1 MADELIIDS
10 KALIFATLADVY
22 LSSGMVDEAIS
33 ILKDGLSRN
42 PNYTLGKIILGRA
55 YYMKGN
61 VDEAL
66 KTLEALYPEA
76 KDSENANLYLARCH
90 KRIGDLDK
98 AAQFYEIVLKVNP
111 QNKDARQELDSIA
124 SKPAVVPAKAEEP
137 VIETTN
143 LPPTIKEAAVV
154 AVPIMEEPV
163 IVDRKPP
170 VEKIDQPVEPP
181 AEEPVIPIVDTIPQA
196 MLREQLETEKGEPE
210 SVPPVVEPKV
220 EEKEPPVEKKKPPI
234 AEKKVEVKPELKPE
248 PMPEKELTKAE
259 KVAEIEEL
267 LNIKKPE
274 IESAVPLEK
283 EKTKEK
289 VKKEI
294 KEKVK
299 EEEKEEEKEEVPI
312 LPEIGFE
319 IPSAATPPPVQA
331 TGVSPLDT
339 LKEPMSHLL
348 KLKAVKGA
356 FICSRDGLL
365 IQNSYE
371 ARADIE
377 EIAALIAA
385 ICNEADDSFKFL
397 KEDAMEKCIIEKGDE
412 SVCVVTA
419 GESLLCIVTKPEAKP
434 GLVFVYAR
442 KIIEQIREILG

>member
-61 VDEAL
+61 IDEAL

-98 AAQFYEIVLKVNP
+98 AAQFYEIVLKINP
-111 QNKDARQELDSIA
+111 QNKDAHQELDSIA
-124 SKPAVVPAKAEEP
+124 PGPATVATKAEEP

-163 IVDRKPP
+163 IVDKKPP

-181 AEEPVIPIVDTIPQA
+181 VDEPVIPIVDTIPQA
-196 MLREQLETEKGEPE
+196 MLREEIDSEKERPE
-210 SVPPVVEPKV
+210 SAPAAEPKI
-220 EEKEPPVEKKKPPI
+220 EEKEPPVEKKEPAI
-234 AEKKVEVKPELKPE
+234 EEKKVEVKPEPKPTSE
-248 PMPEKELTKAE
+248 PELTRAE
-259 KVAEIEEL
+259 KVAEIEKL
-267 LNIKKPE
+267 LGAKAPE
-274 IESAVPLEK
+274 EAPVVPPPAKQEK
-283 EKTKEK
+283 EKAK
-289 VKKEI
+289 
-294 KEKVK
+294 K
-299 EEEKEEEKEEVPI
+299 EEEKAEEVPI

-319 IPSAATPPPVQA
+319 TPTAAVAAPTVQA
-331 TGVSPLDT
+331 GGVSPLDT

-348 KLKAVKGA
+348 KLKAVKGV

-371 ARADIE
+371 AREDIE

-397 KEDAMEKCIIEKGDE
+397 KEGAMEKCIIEKGDE

>member
-1 MADELIIDS
+1 MADELVIDS

-33 ILKDGLSRN
+33 ILKDGLGRN

-55 YYMKGN
+55 YYMKGD

-66 KTLEALYPEA
+66 KTLEALYPDA

-98 AAQFYEIVLKVNP
+98 AAQFYEIVLKINP
-111 QNKDARQELDSIA
+111 QNKDARQELDGIA
-124 SKPAVVPAKAEEP
+124 AKPAAAVPKAEEPVTEAATQPPKAKEP
-137 VIETTN
+137 VIETTT
-143 LPPTIKEAAVV
+143 LPPTIKEAAIV

-163 IVDRKPP
+163 VIEKIPS
-170 VEKIDQPVEPP
+170 VEKIDQTVKPPV
-181 AEEPVIPIVDTIPQA
+181 EEPVIPIVDTIPHA
-196 MLREQLETEKGEPE
+196 MLRKEIEVEKEAVE
-210 SVPPVVEPKV
+210 SAPQKVEPKAV
-220 EEKEPPVEKKKPPI
+220 EKEPPA
-234 AEKKVEVKPELKPE
+234 AEKPVDAAAEPQPAPVPEL
-248 PMPEKELTKAE
+248 TRAE
-259 KVAEIEEL
+259 KVAEIEKL
-267 LNIKKPE
+267 LGAKEPEEAPVTKPP
-274 IESAVPLEK
+274 INQEK
-283 EKTKEK
+283 ETEK
-289 VKKEI
+289 
-294 KEKVK
+294 K
-299 EEEKEEEKEEVPI
+299 EEEKTEEVPI

-319 IPSAATPPPVQA
+319 TPATTAEAAVTTA
-331 TGVSPLDT
+331 GISPLDT

-397 KEDAMEKCIIEKGDE
+397 KEGAMEKCIIEKGDE
-412 SVCVVTA
+412 SICVVTA
-419 GESLLCIVTKPEAKP
+419 GESLLCIATKPEAKP

-442 KIIEQIREILG
+442 KIIDQIREILG

>member
-61 VDEAL
+61 IDEAL

-98 AAQFYEIVLKVNP
+98 AAQFYEIVLKINP

-124 SKPAVVPAKAEEP
+124 PKPTAAPPKAQEA
-137 VIETTN
+137 VIETTT

-154 AVPIMEEPV
+154 AVPIMEEP
-163 IVDRKPP
+163 IIIDKKPP
-170 VEKIDQPVEPP
+170 LEKIDKPVEPP
-181 AEEPVIPIVDTIPQA
+181 VQEPVIPIVDTIPQA
-196 MLREQLETEKGEPE
+196 MMREPIETEKEVTE
-210 SVPPVVEPKV
+210 STPPAVESKV
-220 EEKEPPVEKKKPPI
+220 EEKEPPVVEK
-234 AEKKVEVKPELKPE
+234 ATEAKVEPKPAPEPEL
-248 PMPEKELTKAE
+248 TRAE
-259 KVAEIEEL
+259 KVAEIEKL
-267 LNIKKPE
+267 LGAKAPE
-274 IESAVPLEK
+274 EAPVVPPPVKQEK
-283 EKTKEK
+283 ET
-289 VKKEI
+289 VK
-294 KEKVK
+294 K
-299 EEEKEEEKEEVPI
+299 EEEKAEEIPI

-319 IPSAATPPPVQA
+319 TPTAAAAPPVQTA
-331 TGVSPLDT
+331 GVSPLDT

-397 KEDAMEKCIIEKGDE
+397 KEGAMEKCIIEKGDE